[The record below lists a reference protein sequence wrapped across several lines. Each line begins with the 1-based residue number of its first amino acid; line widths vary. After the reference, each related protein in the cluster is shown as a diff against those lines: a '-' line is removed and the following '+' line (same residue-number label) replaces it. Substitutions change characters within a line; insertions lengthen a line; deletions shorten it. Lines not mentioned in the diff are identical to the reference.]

1 MRYWGIAVFWE
12 EENQASAMNPLSS
25 GSGALVQGRESVKRN
40 QHLSSQITNII
51 YRDNQHFSTPLL
63 SEYQAE
69 TGQFRKK

>member
-1 MRYWGIAVFWE
+1 MHNVLLGVAVFFG

-51 YRDNQHFSTPLL
+51 YLDNQHFSTPLL
-63 SEYQAE
+63 SE
-69 TGQFRKK
+69 